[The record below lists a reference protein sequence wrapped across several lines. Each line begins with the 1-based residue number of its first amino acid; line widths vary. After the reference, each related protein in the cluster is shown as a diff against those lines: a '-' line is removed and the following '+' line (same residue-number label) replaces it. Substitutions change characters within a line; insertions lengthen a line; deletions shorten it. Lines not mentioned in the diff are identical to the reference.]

1 MRFPIF
7 YKRTILI
14 GVFTLF
20 ACSEEQPFGVDLTD
34 SFLKNGTAETADIQS
49 RVYQIPPTSG
59 EFFGGD
65 ETPVG
70 SMRNLYLG
78 REGNFDASKILFSIP
93 NLSAILDSSWV
104 IESAYFDFTVDTS
117 KTSDYENTQSLE
129 LGIVELDSNYSE
141 SESNFTNINWLSESN
156 IALGSEAAMITQQLD
171 STSSIHYSTN
181 YRFHL
186 MPNQFDLI
194 NAWADT
200 DSVAVDP
207 LFIIKPENEM
217 NSMLAFYSS
226 ESSVNR
232 PSFTIVYKTGEV
244 IENDVITPKPNVK
257 CAPKSDVYPQLHT
270 IQIGFLSDLSIV
282 FPPSLETID
291 SSCIYAGSAAGMK
304 SLLIFDFDSLNLPN
318 QSLIIKG
325 YLYLSVDSTL
335 SYLQDNSSI
344 EFKVYAV
351 DSTLTDSISDLNTN
365 WPEILTEDNYQHL
378 SLSSSQVYDEDGRIN
393 DNEVKINISYIIQN
407 LEWDVFDKLYLKLV
421 ASNSATFF
429 EYASFY
435 KEGSAD
441 SLAPKIKVLYETP

>member
-1 MRFPIF
+1 MRFSIF

-14 GVFTLF
+14 GVCTLF
-20 ACSEEQPFGVDLTD
+20 SCNEEQPFGVDLTD

-70 SMRNLYLG
+70 SMRALYLG
-78 REGNFDASKILFSIP
+78 KDGDFDVPEILFSIP

-117 KTSDYENTQSLE
+117 KSSDYEYAHILE
-129 LGIVELDSNYSE
+129 LGIVEMDSNYSE
-141 SESNFTNINWLSESN
+141 SESNFTNIDWLSESN
-156 IALGSEAAMITQQLD
+156 IALVSEAVMITQQLD
-171 STSSIHYSTN
+171 STSSVRYSTN

-186 MPNQFDLI
+186 MPNQFGLI
-194 NAWADT
+194 ETWADT

-207 LFIIKPENEM
+207 LFIIKPETEM

-244 IENDVITPKPNVK
+244 VENDVITPKP
-257 CAPKSDVYPQLHT
+257 DVYPQLHT
-270 IQIGFLSDLSIV
+270 IQVGFLSDVSIV
-282 FPPSLETID
+282 YPPSLETID
-291 SSCIYAGSAAGMK
+291 SSRIYAGSAAGMK
-304 SLLIFDFDSLNLPN
+304 SLMIFDFESLNIPPHT
-318 QSLIIKG
+318 LIIKG
-325 YLYLSVDSTL
+325 DLYLTVDSAL
-335 SYLQDNSSI
+335 SYLQDNSDI

-351 DSTLTDSISDLNTN
+351 DSTLTDSISNLNNN
-365 WPEILTEDNYQHL
+365 WPEILTEDNYEQYAFG
-378 SLSSSQVYDEDGRIN
+378 SSANGSI
-393 DNEVKINISYIIQN
+393 DNNTVKIGIKDLLQN
-407 LEWDVFDKLYLKLV
+407 MELDVFDKLYLKLV
-421 ASNSATFF
+421 ASNSSSFF

-435 KEGSAD
+435 KDKDEAE
-441 SLAPKIKVLYETP
+441 SLAPKIEILYETP